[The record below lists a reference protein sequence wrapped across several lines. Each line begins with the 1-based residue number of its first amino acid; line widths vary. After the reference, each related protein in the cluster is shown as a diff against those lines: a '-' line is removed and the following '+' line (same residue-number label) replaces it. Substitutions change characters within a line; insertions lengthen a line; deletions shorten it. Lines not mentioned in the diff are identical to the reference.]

1 MLILFKL
8 ILYFILLNIF
18 LCQKG
23 PLNLLK
29 EDQSLDKG
37 YVHLLLDDLSDE
49 DYNELYSRITIT
61 LLEQKIFER
70 KNFVNK
76 IFEKE
81 KNSLKKTLKNM
92 AKEDEENQFMKIE
105 IIEDKRRIIEKMFGL
120 YYNTTM
126 DNLNKLPVKLFGDT
140 AIKTLAEFYLMLK
153 SVDGDSGHDLES
165 LRNIINKFGLFFCVY
180 LVYLWM

>member
-1 MLILFKL
+1 M
-8 ILYFILLNIF
+8 
-18 LCQKG
+18 
-23 PLNLLK
+23 K
-29 EDQSLDKG
+29 ENQSLDKS

-49 DYNELYSRITIT
+49 DYKELYMTITIT

-70 KNFVNK
+70 KNFVNE

-81 KNSLKKTLKNM
+81 KNSLKEILKDM
-92 AKEDEENQFMKIE
+92 EKEDEEDQIMRIE
-105 IIEDKRRIIEKMFGL
+105 ITEDKIGIIEKMFKL

-126 DNLNKLPVKLFGDT
+126 DNLNKFSLKLFGDT